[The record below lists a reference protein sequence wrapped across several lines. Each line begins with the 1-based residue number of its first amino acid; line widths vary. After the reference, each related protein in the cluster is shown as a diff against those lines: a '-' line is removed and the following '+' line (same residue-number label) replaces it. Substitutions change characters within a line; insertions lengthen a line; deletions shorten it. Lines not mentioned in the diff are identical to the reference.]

1 MARVNDIPAPAAQ
14 QATSPDPD
22 GDIHLQLTSPDTTDY
37 NSDVSALT
45 SPDPSFTLS
54 PQPVEQRNQAPGI
67 PDRRKS
73 VRPSSRSHSKARSRE
88 VRKSRPSPISMSIA
102 NMSNEMKLRDEDE
115 SPTEKSDAFEDAV
128 DTPRANGDSDSDSKA
143 HGNTEQSPEAQG
155 LGIQG
160 ASSPR
165 SSGEGTKKEDD
176 AHNIP
181 APSTQPQA
189 MEGSQEAQESQN
201 SNNPPLEVEPPT
213 PTGPNP
219 TNPGAVGAAGAE
231 PPSPTK
237 STSTQRNSMSAPQ
250 RSLHGRQRSVSPRF
264 PVNVSQPIGSDPTQT
279 ARETLSGRQSPVK
292 EMFPDV
298 NGSAATSPR
307 KNSSGNMSPPPQP
320 GNLARKASSGFGA
333 LFGRMGSI
341 RKARSPAATR
351 SDVNPLERRG
361 TGSSM
366 ASVDAARLGSIAD
379 GPEDDS
385 YLKPSLKDRF
395 AVLRAQE
402 EHGNEEAI
410 EDGDGESVSREA
422 LASPTKE
429 HPEPRTRRASSLIKS
444 PPVDRKLP
452 PGTASGMT
460 AGPAAESG
468 PVDWDLWQSLVYEG
482 PTAVQ
487 RTGGAEIAKAIANGI
502 PPAIRGVVWQVLA
515 DSKSEDLEALY
526 KTLKA
531 RGTEAEQKPTL
542 SRGNSYF
549 GQNAAEKEKE
559 SAISSRSSVHS
570 DSSTPATSTLTSPP
584 QSVDGV
590 SSELKTQ
597 LLAEKH
603 KRDAAALVKLEK
615 AIKRDLGART
625 SFSKYA
631 QSAGLQDG
639 LFGLCKSYALFD
651 ETVGYAQGIN
661 FVAMPLLFN
670 MSEEEAFTLLVRLMH
685 KYDLRS
691 LFEPEMPGLHLHLYK
706 FERLLEDLE
715 PALYCHLKRRHVGP
729 QLYATQWFL
738 TLFAY
743 RFPLQLV
750 LRVYDL
756 LFSEGLTAIL
766 KFGIVLM
773 QRNKTALLE
782 MKDMS
787 QITNFLKEKI
797 FDVYIDKSPSAS
809 SLLDSGF
816 FGSVS
821 GGADKELYRADEMVH
836 DATAVIITDETL
848 AQYTAEWEESQR
860 LAKETEQEL
869 ETLRSGNT
877 HLTSYVRTLEERA
890 QQHDVEHVNMASDM
904 VRLKMDNDNLAD
916 DNEGLKV
923 QVVEFQKMVD
933 QQPAEVEEKL
943 KSEMDRIM
951 QRNIEVQNENRAL
964 KEELDEMEREFVN
977 AKMMHAQT
985 LSEHDTLKQRLASV
999 QAMLNSNK

>member
-1 MARVNDIPAPAAQ
+1 
-14 QATSPDPD
+14 
-22 GDIHLQLTSPDTTDY
+22 
-37 NSDVSALT
+37 
-45 SPDPSFTLS
+45 
-54 PQPVEQRNQAPGI
+54 
-67 PDRRKS
+67 
-73 VRPSSRSHSKARSRE
+73 
-88 VRKSRPSPISMSIA
+88 
-102 NMSNEMKLRDEDE
+102 
-115 SPTEKSDAFEDAV
+115 
-128 DTPRANGDSDSDSKA
+128 
-143 HGNTEQSPEAQG
+143 
-155 LGIQG
+155 
-160 ASSPR
+160 
-165 SSGEGTKKEDD
+165 
-176 AHNIP
+176 
-181 APSTQPQA
+181 
-189 MEGSQEAQESQN
+189 
-201 SNNPPLEVEPPT
+201 
-213 PTGPNP
+213 
-219 TNPGAVGAAGAE
+219 
-231 PPSPTK
+231 
-237 STSTQRNSMSAPQ
+237 
-250 RSLHGRQRSVSPRF
+250 
-264 PVNVSQPIGSDPTQT
+264 
-279 ARETLSGRQSPVK
+279 
-292 EMFPDV
+292 
-298 NGSAATSPR
+298 
-307 KNSSGNMSPPPQP
+307 
-320 GNLARKASSGFGA
+320 
-333 LFGRMGSI
+333 
-341 RKARSPAATR
+341 
-351 SDVNPLERRG
+351 
-361 TGSSM
+361 M
-366 ASVDAARLGSIAD
+366 ASADGARLGSIAD
-379 GPEDDS
+379 GPEDDF
-385 YLKPSLKDRF
+385 KPSLRDRF
-395 AVLRAQE
+395 ATLRAQE
-402 EHGNEEAI
+402 EHGHEEAI
-410 EDGDGESVSREA
+410 EDGDGESVARES

-429 HPEPRTRRASSLIKS
+429 HPETRTRRASSLLKS

-460 AGPAAESG
+460 AGPAAESA

-482 PTAVQ
+482 PAVVQ

-531 RGTEAEQKPTL
+531 RGTEAEQRPPL
-542 SRGNSYF
+542 SRGNSSYV
-549 GQNAAEKEKE
+549 GQGVNEKEKE

-584 QSVDGV
+584 QSVDGA
-590 SSELKTQ
+590 SSELKTK
-597 LLAEKH
+597 LLAEKQ
-603 KRDAAALVKLEK
+603 KRDAATLAKLEK
-615 AIKRDLGART
+615 TIRRDLGART

-651 ETVGYAQGIN
+651 EAVGYAQGIN

-715 PALYCHLKRRHVGP
+715 PALYCHLKRRHVTP

-787 QITNFLKEKI
+787 QITNFLKEKL

-836 DATAVIITDETL
+836 DATAVVITEETL

-869 ETLRSGNT
+869 ETLRSSNA
-877 HLTSYVRTLEERA
+877 HMISYVRTLEERA

-904 VRLKMDNDNLAD
+904 VRLKMDNDTLAD

-943 KSEMDRIM
+943 KAEMDRIM

-977 AKMMHAQT
+977 AKMMHAQVRMGFLKWVVCCPSLTIISQT
-985 LSEHDTLKQRLASV
+985 LSDHDSLKQRLASV
-999 QAMLNSNK
+999 QSMLNSK

>member
-1 MARVNDIPAPAAQ
+1 M
-14 QATSPDPD
+14 T
-22 GDIHLQLTSPDTTDY
+22 G
-37 NSDVSALT
+37 
-45 SPDPSFTLS
+45 
-54 PQPVEQRNQAPGI
+54 
-67 PDRRKS
+67 
-73 VRPSSRSHSKARSRE
+73 SHSR
-88 VRKSRPSPISMSIA
+88 
-102 NMSNEMKLRDEDE
+102 N
-115 SPTEKSDAFEDAV
+115 
-128 DTPRANGDSDSDSKA
+128 
-143 HGNTEQSPEAQG
+143 
-155 LGIQG
+155 
-160 ASSPR
+160 
-165 SSGEGTKKEDD
+165 
-176 AHNIP
+176 
-181 APSTQPQA
+181 
-189 MEGSQEAQESQN
+189 ESQN

-219 TNPGAVGAAGAE
+219 ANTGALDSAAPGAFPSE
-231 PPSPTK
+231 PSSPSK
-237 STSTQRNSMSAPQ
+237 SSSTQRNSMTAPQ
-250 RSLHGRQRSVSPRF
+250 KPFHGRQRSVSPRF
-264 PVNVSQPIGSDPTQT
+264 PVNVSQPVPSDLDQI
-279 ARETLSGRQSPVK
+279 ARETPSGRQSPVK
-292 EMFPDV
+292 DLFPDA

-320 GNLARKASSGFGA
+320 GNLARKASSGLGSF
-333 LFGRMGSI
+333 FGRMGSI
-341 RKARSPAATR
+341 RKARSPVASR
-351 SDVNPLERRG
+351 SEGRPLERRG

-366 ASVDAARLGSIAD
+366 ASVDGARLGSIAD
-379 GPEDDS
+379 GPEDDF
-385 YLKPSLKDRF
+385 KPSLRDRF
-395 AVLRAQE
+395 ATLRAQE
-402 EHGNEEAI
+402 EHGHEEAI
-410 EDGDGESVSREA
+410 EDGDGESVARES

-429 HPEPRTRRASSLIKS
+429 HPETRTRRASSLLKS

-460 AGPAAESG
+460 AGPAAESA

-482 PTAVQ
+482 PAVVQ

-531 RGTEAEQKPTL
+531 RGTEAEQTPPL
-542 SRGNSYF
+542 SRGNSSYV
-549 GQNAAEKEKE
+549 GQGVNEKEKE

-584 QSVDGV
+584 QSVDGA
-590 SSELKTQ
+590 SSELKTK
-597 LLAEKH
+597 LLAEKQ
-603 KRDAAALVKLEK
+603 KRDAATLAKLEK
-615 AIKRDLGART
+615 TIRRDLGART

-651 ETVGYAQGIN
+651 EAVGYAQGIN

-715 PALYCHLKRRHVGP
+715 PALYCHLKRRHVTP

-787 QITNFLKEKI
+787 QITNFLKEKL

-836 DATAVIITDETL
+836 DATVVVITEETL

-869 ETLRSGNT
+869 ETLRSSNT
-877 HLTSYVRTLEERA
+877 HLTSYVRNLEERA

-904 VRLKMDNDNLAD
+904 VRLKMDNDTLAD

-943 KSEMDRIM
+943 KAEMDRIM

-977 AKMMHAQT
+977 AKMMHAQVRMDFLKWVVCCPSLTIISQT
-985 LSEHDTLKQRLASV
+985 LSDHDSLKQRLASV
-999 QAMLNSNK
+999 QSMLNSK

>member
-1 MARVNDIPAPAAQ
+1 M
-14 QATSPDPD
+14 
-22 GDIHLQLTSPDTTDY
+22 
-37 NSDVSALT
+37 
-45 SPDPSFTLS
+45 
-54 PQPVEQRNQAPGI
+54 
-67 PDRRKS
+67 
-73 VRPSSRSHSKARSRE
+73 
-88 VRKSRPSPISMSIA
+88 
-102 NMSNEMKLRDEDE
+102 
-115 SPTEKSDAFEDAV
+115 
-128 DTPRANGDSDSDSKA
+128 
-143 HGNTEQSPEAQG
+143 
-155 LGIQG
+155 
-160 ASSPR
+160 
-165 SSGEGTKKEDD
+165 
-176 AHNIP
+176 
-181 APSTQPQA
+181 
-189 MEGSQEAQESQN
+189 
-201 SNNPPLEVEPPT
+201 
-213 PTGPNP
+213 
-219 TNPGAVGAAGAE
+219 
-231 PPSPTK
+231 
-237 STSTQRNSMSAPQ
+237 
-250 RSLHGRQRSVSPRF
+250 
-264 PVNVSQPIGSDPTQT
+264 
-279 ARETLSGRQSPVK
+279 K

-298 NGSAATSPR
+298 NGSAPTSPR

-341 RKARSPAATR
+341 RKGRSPNAPGADGR
-351 SDVNPLERRG
+351 ERRG

-366 ASVDAARLGSIAD
+366 TSVNGNLSSIAD

-385 YLKPSLKDRF
+385 FAKPSLKDRF
-395 AVLRAQE
+395 ATLRAQE
-402 EHGNEEAI
+402 EHHQDVF
-410 EDGDGESVSREA
+410 EDGDAEGTPKPA
-422 LASPTKE
+422 DAPTSPTKE
-429 HPEPRTRRASSLIKS
+429 YPDNRTRRASSINKS

-460 AGPAAESG
+460 AGPAAESS
-468 PVDWDLWQSLVYEG
+468 PVNWDLWQSLVYEG
-482 PTAVQ
+482 PSAVQ
-487 RTGGAEIAKAIANGI
+487 RTCGSEIAKAIANGI

-515 DSKSEDLEALY
+515 DSKSEDLESLY

-531 RGTEAEQKPTL
+531 RGTDAEQRPPL
-542 SRGNSYF
+542 SRGNSSYI
-549 GQNAAEKEKE
+549 GQGVPEKEKG
-559 SAISSRSSVHS
+559 SATSSRSSVHS
-570 DSSTPATSTLTSPP
+570 DVSTTPATSNLTSPP
-584 QSVDGV
+584 QSVDGAT
-590 SSELKTQ
+590 SELKTK
-597 LLAEKH
+597 LLAEKQ
-603 KRDAAALVKLEK
+603 KRDSATLAKLEK

-651 ETVGYAQGIN
+651 EAVGYAQGIN

-685 KYDLRS
+685 KYNLRS

-715 PALYCHLKRRHVGP
+715 PALYVHLKRRHVGP
-729 QLYATQWFL
+729 ELYATQWFL

-782 MKDMS
+782 MKDMA
-787 QITNFLKEKI
+787 QITTFLKEKI

-821 GGADKELYRADEMVH
+821 GGADKELYRADEMVR
-836 DATAVIITDETL
+836 DATAIIVTDETL
-848 AQYTAEWEESQR
+848 AEYTAEWEESQR
-860 LAKETEQEL
+860 LSKEHEQEL
-869 ETLRSGNT
+869 ETLRSSHT

-904 VRLKMDNDNLAD
+904 VRLKMDNDTLAD

-923 QVVEFQKMVD
+923 QVGELQKMVD
-933 QQPAEVEEKL
+933 KQPEEVEAKL
-943 KSEMDRIM
+943 KAEMDRIM

-964 KEELDEMEREFVN
+964 KEEMDEMERELVN
-977 AKMMHAQT
+977 AKMMHAET
-985 LSEHDTLKQRLASV
+985 LSDHDSLKQRLASV
-999 QAMLNSNK
+999 QAMLNTPQ